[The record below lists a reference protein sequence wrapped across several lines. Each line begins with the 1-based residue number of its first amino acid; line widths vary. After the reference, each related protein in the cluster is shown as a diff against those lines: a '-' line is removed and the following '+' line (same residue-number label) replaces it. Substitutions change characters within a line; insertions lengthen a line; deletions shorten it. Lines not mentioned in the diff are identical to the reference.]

1 MEEMNRERYLKRKQA
16 LWNERSS
23 YLTHWREISDH
34 IMPRTGRFFESDRN
48 NGKKKHNNIINSKAT
63 RALNTLASGMMAGM
77 TSPARPWFRLAT
89 PDTDLM
95 EFEPVRLWLDKTSRI
110 MREIFARSN
119 TYNSLHQMYLELGAY
134 GTAFTFVSPNFDD
147 VLRHFPMTVGEY
159 ALAIDSNQQVKT
171 VYREIPMTVSQ
182 VIQEFGK
189 EKVSTNIINK
199 YDAGNLDQWVTVIHL
214 VEPRYDREYG
224 KKDAKN
230 KAFKS
235 VYFEAAADGS
245 KLLRESGFDEFP
257 GLAPRWMVLQG
268 DVYGSSPGMEALGDV
283 KSLQHKELRNAQ
295 CIDYQTKPPIQIPI
309 NMKGQEVNSLPGGV
323 AYYDSSSQNSGI
335 KTQFEVNL
343 NQQYLMM
350 DIDRTERRIDQAFY
364 ADLFL
369 MLANDNRSG
378 ITATEVAERHEEKML
393 MVGPVLERLHNEMLN
408 PLIDITFSR
417 MVQAGILP
425 PAPPELSGQNLQV
438 DFVSTLAQAQ
448 QLVGLGSLDRYAM
461 TIGSIAQMKPEVL
474 DKFDA
479 DQFADVYAQRL
490 GVDPSVLIAD
500 DKVAII
506 RKSRQ
511 EQMAQQQQMAMM
523 QPMADA
529 AAKIGSIETEAGNS
543 NALADVMQGLTG
555 YTT

>member
-1 MEEMNRERYLKRKQA
+1 
-16 LWNERSS
+16 
-23 YLTHWREISDH
+23 
-34 IMPRTGRFFESDRN
+34 
-48 NGKKKHNNIINSKAT
+48 
-63 RALNTLASGMMAGM
+63 
-77 TSPARPWFRLAT
+77 
-89 PDTDLM
+89 
-95 EFEPVRLWLDKTSRI
+95 
-110 MREIFARSN
+110 
-119 TYNSLHQMYLELGAY
+119 
-134 GTAFTFVSPNFDD
+134 
-147 VLRHFPMTVGEY
+147 
-159 ALAIDSNQQVKT
+159 
-171 VYREIPMTVSQ
+171 
-182 VIQEFGK
+182 
-189 EKVSTNIINK
+189 
-199 YDAGNLDQWVTVIHL
+199 
-214 VEPRYDREYG
+214 
-224 KKDAKN
+224 
-230 KAFKS
+230 
-235 VYFEAAADGS
+235 
-245 KLLRESGFDEFP
+245 
-257 GLAPRWMVLQG
+257 
-268 DVYGSSPGMEALGDV
+268 
-283 KSLQHKELRNAQ
+283 
-295 CIDYQTKPPIQIPI
+295 
-309 NMKGQEVNSLPGGV
+309 V
-323 AYYDSSSQNSGI
+323 AYYDSSTQSQGI

-369 MLANDNRSG
+369 MLANDTRSG
-378 ITATEVAERHEEKML
+378 VTATEVAERHEEKML

-425 PAPPELSGQNLQV
+425 QAPKELSGQNLQV

-461 TIGSIAQMKPEVL
+461 TIGSLAQIKPDVL

-490 GVDPSVLIAD
+490 GVDPSVIIAD

-529 AAKIGSIETEAGNS
+529 AAKIGSIETDAGNS

>member
-1 MEEMNRERYLKRKQA
+1 MEENKRERYLKRKQA

-95 EFEPVRLWLDKTSRI
+95 EFEPVRLWLDKTSKI

-134 GTAFTFVSPNFDD
+134 GTAFSFVAPNFDD

-171 VYREIPMTVSQ
+171 VYRELPMTVSQ

-189 EKVSTNIINK
+189 ENVSASVINK
-199 YDAGNLDQWVTVIHL
+199 YDAGNLDQWLTVIHV

-235 VYFEAAADGS
+235 IYFEAAADGG
-245 KLLRESGFDEFP
+245 KILRESGFDEFP
-257 GLAPRWMVLQG
+257 GLSPRWMVLQG

-295 CIDYQTKPPIQIPI
+295 CIDYQTKPPIQVPI

-323 AYYDSSSQNSGI
+323 AYYDSSTQNSGI
-335 KTQFEVNL
+335 KTQFEVTL
-343 NQQYLMM
+343 NQSFLMQ

-364 ADLFL
+364 ADLFM

-393 MVGPVLERLHNEMLN
+393 MLGPVLERLHNEMLN
-408 PLIDITFSR
+408 PLIDITFAR

-425 PAPPELSGQNLQV
+425 PAPQELNGQNLQV

-461 TIGSIAQMKPEVL
+461 TIGSIAQMKPDVL

-490 GVDPSVLIAD
+490 GVDPSVLVAD

-506 RKSRQ
+506 RQSRQ

-529 AAKIGSIETEAGNS
+529 AAKIGSIETDAGNS

>member
-1 MEEMNRERYLKRKQA
+1 
-16 LWNERSS
+16 
-23 YLTHWREISDH
+23 
-34 IMPRTGRFFESDRN
+34 
-48 NGKKKHNNIINSKAT
+48 
-63 RALNTLASGMMAGM
+63 
-77 TSPARPWFRLAT
+77 
-89 PDTDLM
+89 
-95 EFEPVRLWLDKTSRI
+95 
-110 MREIFARSN
+110 
-119 TYNSLHQMYLELGAY
+119 
-134 GTAFTFVSPNFDD
+134 
-147 VLRHFPMTVGEY
+147 
-159 ALAIDSNQQVKT
+159 
-171 VYREIPMTVSQ
+171 MTVSQ
-182 VIQEFGK
+182 VVQEFGK
-189 EKVSTNIINK
+189 DKVSANVINK
-199 YDAGNLDQWVTVIHL
+199 YDSGNLDQWVTVIHC
-214 VEPRYDREYG
+214 VEPRYDREHG

-235 VYFEAAADGS
+235 IYFEAAADGS

-309 NMKGQEVNSLPGGV
+309 NMKGQEINSLPGGV
-323 AYYDSSSQNSGI
+323 AYYDSSSQNGGI

-343 NQQYLMM
+343 NQQYLMQ

-408 PLIDITFSR
+408 PLIDITFAR

-425 PAPPELSGQNLQV
+425 PAPQELSGQNLQV

-461 TIGSIAQMKPEVL
+461 TLGSIAQLKPDVL

-490 GVDPSVLIAD
+490 GVDPSVLVAD

-511 EQMAQQQQMAMM
+511 EQLAQQQQMAMM

-529 AAKIGSIETEAGNS
+529 AAKIGSIETDAGNS

>member
-1 MEEMNRERYLKRKQA
+1 MEELKRERYLKRKQA

-95 EFEPVRLWLDKTSRI
+95 EFEPVRAWLDKTSRI

-182 VIQEFGK
+182 VIQEFGIK
-189 EKVSTNIINK
+189 NVSASVINK
-199 YDAGNLDQWVTVIHL
+199 YDAGNLDQWLTVIHL

-235 VYFEAAADGS
+235 IYFEAAADGG

-257 GLAPRWMVLQG
+257 GLSPRWMVLQG

-295 CIDYQTKPPIQIPI
+295 CIDYQTKPPIQVPI

-323 AYYDSSSQNSGI
+323 AYYDSSSQNNGI

-343 NQQYLMM
+343 NQSFLMQ

-425 PAPPELSGQNLQV
+425 PAPQELSGQNLQV

-490 GVDPSVLIAD
+490 GVDPSVLVAD

-523 QPMADA
+523 QPMAEA
-529 AAKIGSIETEAGNS
+529 AAKIGSIETDAGNS

>member
-1 MEEMNRERYLKRKQA
+1 MEELKRERYLKRKQA

-95 EFEPVRLWLDKTSRI
+95 EFEPVRVWLDKTSRI

-189 EKVSTNIINK
+189 ENVSTNIINK

-295 CIDYQTKPPIQIPI
+295 CIDYQTKPPIQIPV

-490 GVDPSVLIAD
+490 GVDPSVLVAD

-529 AAKIGSIETEAGNS
+529 AAKIGSIETDAGNS

>member
-1 MEEMNRERYLKRKQA
+1 
-16 LWNERSS
+16 
-23 YLTHWREISDH
+23 
-34 IMPRTGRFFESDRN
+34 
-48 NGKKKHNNIINSKAT
+48 
-63 RALNTLASGMMAGM
+63 
-77 TSPARPWFRLAT
+77 
-89 PDTDLM
+89 
-95 EFEPVRLWLDKTSRI
+95 
-110 MREIFARSN
+110 
-119 TYNSLHQMYLELGAY
+119 
-134 GTAFTFVSPNFDD
+134 
-147 VLRHFPMTVGEY
+147 
-159 ALAIDSNQQVKT
+159 
-171 VYREIPMTVSQ
+171 
-182 VIQEFGK
+182 
-189 EKVSTNIINK
+189 
-199 YDAGNLDQWVTVIHL
+199 
-214 VEPRYDREYG
+214 
-224 KKDAKN
+224 
-230 KAFKS
+230 
-235 VYFEAAADGS
+235 
-245 KLLRESGFDEFP
+245 
-257 GLAPRWMVLQG
+257 
-268 DVYGSSPGMEALGDV
+268 MEALGDV

-295 CIDYQTKPPIQIPI
+295 CIDYQTKPPIQVPI
-309 NMKGQEVNSLPGGV
+309 NMKGQEINSLPGGV
-323 AYYDSSSQNSGI
+323 AYYDSSTQSQGI

-369 MLANDNRSG
+369 MLANDTRSG
-378 ITATEVAERHEEKML
+378 VTATEVAERHEEKML

-425 PAPPELSGQNLQV
+425 PAPQELSGQNLQV

-461 TIGSIAQMKPEVL
+461 TIGSLAQIKPDVL

-490 GVDPSVLIAD
+490 GVDPSVIVAD

-529 AAKIGSIETEAGNS
+529 AAKIGSIETDAGNS

>member
-1 MEEMNRERYLKRKQA
+1 MEESLRERHLKRKQA

-23 YLTHWREISDH
+23 YITHWREISDH

-95 EFEPVRLWLDKTSRI
+95 EFEPVRTWLDKTSRI

-189 EKVSTNIINK
+189 ENVSASVINK
-199 YDAGNLDQWVTVIHL
+199 YDAGNLDQWITVIHC
-214 VEPRYDREYG
+214 VEPRYDRDYG

-235 VYFEAAADGS
+235 IYFEAAADGG

-295 CIDYQTKPPIQIPI
+295 CIDYQTKPPIQVPI

-323 AYYDSSSQNSGI
+323 AYYDSSSQNGGI

-343 NQQYLMM
+343 NQSYLMQ

-425 PAPPELSGQNLQV
+425 PAPQELAGQNLQV

-461 TIGSIAQMKPEVL
+461 TLGSLAQIKPEVL

-490 GVDPSVLIAD
+490 GVDPSVIVSD
-500 DKVAII
+500 DKVALI

-529 AAKIGSIETEAGNS
+529 AAKIGSIETASGES

-555 YTT
+555 YST

>member
-1 MEEMNRERYLKRKQA
+1 
-16 LWNERSS
+16 
-23 YLTHWREISDH
+23 
-34 IMPRTGRFFESDRN
+34 
-48 NGKKKHNNIINSKAT
+48 
-63 RALNTLASGMMAGM
+63 
-77 TSPARPWFRLAT
+77 
-89 PDTDLM
+89 
-95 EFEPVRLWLDKTSRI
+95 
-110 MREIFARSN
+110 
-119 TYNSLHQMYLELGAY
+119 
-134 GTAFTFVSPNFDD
+134 
-147 VLRHFPMTVGEY
+147 
-159 ALAIDSNQQVKT
+159 
-171 VYREIPMTVSQ
+171 
-182 VIQEFGK
+182 
-189 EKVSTNIINK
+189 
-199 YDAGNLDQWVTVIHL
+199 
-214 VEPRYDREYG
+214 
-224 KKDAKN
+224 
-230 KAFKS
+230 
-235 VYFEAAADGS
+235 
-245 KLLRESGFDEFP
+245 
-257 GLAPRWMVLQG
+257 
-268 DVYGSSPGMEALGDV
+268 
-283 KSLQHKELRNAQ
+283 
-295 CIDYQTKPPIQIPI
+295 
-309 NMKGQEVNSLPGGV
+309 MKGQEINSLPGGV
-323 AYYDSSSQNSGI
+323 AYYDSSTQSQGI

-369 MLANDNRSG
+369 MLANDTRSG
-378 ITATEVAERHEEKML
+378 VTATEVAERHEEKML

-425 PAPPELSGQNLQV
+425 PAPQELSGQNLQV

-461 TIGSIAQMKPEVL
+461 TIGSLAQIKPDVL

-490 GVDPSVLIAD
+490 GVDPSVIVAD

-529 AAKIGSIETEAGNS
+529 AAKIGSIETDAGNS

>member
-1 MEEMNRERYLKRKQA
+1 MEETKRERYLKRKQA

-23 YLTHWREISDH
+23 YVTHWREISDH
-34 IMPRTGRFFESDRN
+34 LMPRTGRFFDTDRN
-48 NGKKKHNNIINSKAT
+48 NGKKKHNNIINSKGT

-89 PDTDLM
+89 PDADLM
-95 EFEPVRLWLDKTSRI
+95 EFEPVRMWLDKTSRI

-119 TYNSLHQMYLELGAY
+119 TYNSLHQMYLELGAF
-134 GTAFTFVSPNFDD
+134 GTAFSFISPNFED

-171 VYREIPMTVSQ
+171 IYRELPMTVSQ

-189 EKVSTNIINK
+189 DKVSTSVLNK
-199 YDAGNLDQWVTVIHL
+199 YDAGNLDQWLTVIHV
-214 VEPRYDREYG
+214 VEPRYDRDHG
-224 KKDAKN
+224 KTDGIN

-235 VYFEAAADGS
+235 IYFEAAADGS

-268 DVYGSSPGMEALGDV
+268 DVYGSSPGMEALGDI

-323 AYYDSSSQNSGI
+323 AYYDSSLQNGGI
-335 KTQFEVNL
+335 KTQFEVAL
-343 NQQYLMM
+343 NQQYLMQ

-369 MLANDNRSG
+369 MLANDSRSG

-425 PAPPELSGQNLQV
+425 QAPPELNGQNLQV

-461 TIGSIAQMKPEVL
+461 TLGSLARMKPEVI

-490 GVDPSVLIAD
+490 GVDPSVIVSD

-511 EQMAQQQQMAMM
+511 EQLAQEKQMAMM

-529 AAKIGSIETEAGNS
+529 AAKVGSIKTDAGNS

>member
-1 MEEMNRERYLKRKQA
+1 MEELKRERYLKRKQA

-95 EFEPVRLWLDKTSRI
+95 EFEPVRVWLDKTSRI

-189 EKVSTNIINK
+189 ENVSTNIINK
-199 YDAGNLDQWVTVIHL
+199 YDNGNLDQWVTVIHL

-543 NALADVMQGLTG
+543 NALADVMQSLTG